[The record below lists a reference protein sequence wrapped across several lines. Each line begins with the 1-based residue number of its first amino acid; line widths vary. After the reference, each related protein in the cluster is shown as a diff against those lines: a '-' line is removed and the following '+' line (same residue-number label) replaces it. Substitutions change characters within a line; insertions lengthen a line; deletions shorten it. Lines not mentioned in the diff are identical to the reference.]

1 MDFQLTSLP
10 DGQIFR
16 EAFAAGWARYLTRFA
31 HTDLAAE
38 QYIRGP
44 VAMARLIYEHG
55 GPEHEIA
62 AAACLAGP
70 AVFSDS
76 PDDWLDQRMVEFS
89 REFQVIGQSSPGE
102 LYGKVSA
109 LSSDARLLLQASAI
123 MLLEQLVTAP
133 EDSAEECMKIYT
145 DSLELYSAAR
155 GPVDNYKLDTKFEI
169 AAMKVTT
176 VIEGQAHLWSRP
188 RVMTARV
195 HA

>member
-1 MDFQLTSLP
+1 MDFQQTSLP

-16 EAFAAGWARYLTRFA
+16 EAFAAGWARYLSRFA

-38 QYIRGP
+38 QYLRGP
-44 VAMARLIYEHG
+44 VAMARLIFEHG
-55 GPEHEIA
+55 GPAREIA

-76 PDDWLDQRMVEFS
+76 PEDWLDERLVEFS
-89 REFQVIGQSSPGE
+89 REFRVIGRSSPGE
-102 LYGKVSA
+102 LYGKVNG
-109 LSSDARLLLQASAI
+109 LSPDARLLLQASAI
-123 MLLEQLVTAP
+123 MLLEQLVASP
-133 EDSAEECMKIYT
+133 EDSAEECMKSYT

-155 GPVDNYKLDTKFEI
+155 GVADTYKLDTKFEI

-176 VIEGQAHLWSRP
+176 ILDGHAHLWAKP
-188 RVMTARV
+188 RAMTARV